1 MNNDNTDYVSNESG
15 TLSRLFK
22 LPQHGTTVRTELIAG
37 MTTFLTMVYIVFV
50 NPQILGAAQMDPKVV
65 FVTTCLIAGIGS
77 ISMGIFAN
85 LPVALAPAMG
95 LNAFFAFV
103 VVGAMGISWQT
114 GMGAIFWGAVGL
126 FLLTLF
132 RIRYWMISNIPLSL
146 RIGITSGIG
155 LFIALMGL
163 KNTGVIVA
171 NKDTLVMIGDL
182 SSHGVLLGILGFF
195 IITVLSS
202 RHFHAA
208 VLVSIVVTSCCG
220 LFFGDVHFSGVYS
233 IPPDISGVI
242 GEVDLSGAL
251 TLELAGI
258 IFSFMLI
265 NLFDSSGTLI
275 GVTDKAG
282 LIDGNGKFPNMNK
295 ALYVDSVS
303 SVAGAFIGTSS
314 VTAYI
319 ESTSG
324 VAVGGRT
331 GLTAVVVGVMFL
343 LVMFFSPLVA
353 MVPPYATAG
362 ALIFVGVLMTSSLAR
377 VNWDDFTESV
387 PAFITT
393 VMMPFTFSITEG
405 IALGF
410 MSYCIMKVCTGRWR
424 DLNLCVVVVAA
435 LFALKI
441 ILVISNW
448 RGFPDIMSS
457 DYAGELMIWI
467 MLATL
472 AVVFVVGFRV
482 LTSGARKAIRRLS
495 DRLNIDVIP
504 VESMVD
510 QMGKSAGDEF
520 LRYLHRPDESHLQNA
535 AQVLLIWQI
544 VIVDGSEQNLLQWH
558 RILQK
563 ARLAAP
569 ITDAQVRLA
578 LGFLRE
584 TEPEMQDINAFQM
597 RYNAFFQPAEGVHWL
612 H

>member
-1 MNNDNTDYVSNESG
+1 VIIITEPLLSFVLQKQGIKSPPMDKKMNNDNTDYVSNESG

-77 ISMGIFAN
+77 IAMGIFAN

-208 VLVSIVVTSCCG
+208 VLVSIVATSCCG

-353 MVPPYATAG
+353 IVPPYATAG

-441 ILVISNW
+441 ILV
-448 RGFPDIMSS
+448 D
-457 DYAGELMIWI
+457 
-467 MLATL
+467 
-472 AVVFVVGFRV
+472 
-482 LTSGARKAIRRLS
+482 
-495 DRLNIDVIP
+495 
-504 VESMVD
+504 
-510 QMGKSAGDEF
+510 
-520 LRYLHRPDESHLQNA
+520 
-535 AQVLLIWQI
+535 
-544 VIVDGSEQNLLQWH
+544 
-558 RILQK
+558 
-563 ARLAAP
+563 
-569 ITDAQVRLA
+569 
-578 LGFLRE
+578 
-584 TEPEMQDINAFQM
+584 
-597 RYNAFFQPAEGVHWL
+597 
-612 H
+612 

>member
-1 MNNDNTDYVSNESG
+1 MIIITEPLLSFVLQKQGIKSPPMDKKMNNDNTDYVSNESG

-50 NPQILGAAQMDPKVV
+50 NPQILGAAQMDPNVV

-77 ISMGIFAN
+77 IAMGIFAN

-441 ILVISNW
+441 ILV
-448 RGFPDIMSS
+448 D
-457 DYAGELMIWI
+457 
-467 MLATL
+467 
-472 AVVFVVGFRV
+472 
-482 LTSGARKAIRRLS
+482 
-495 DRLNIDVIP
+495 
-504 VESMVD
+504 
-510 QMGKSAGDEF
+510 
-520 LRYLHRPDESHLQNA
+520 
-535 AQVLLIWQI
+535 
-544 VIVDGSEQNLLQWH
+544 
-558 RILQK
+558 
-563 ARLAAP
+563 
-569 ITDAQVRLA
+569 
-578 LGFLRE
+578 
-584 TEPEMQDINAFQM
+584 
-597 RYNAFFQPAEGVHWL
+597 
-612 H
+612 

>member
-1 MNNDNTDYVSNESG
+1 MIITEPLLSFVLQKQGIKSPPMDKKMNNDNTDYVSNESG

-77 ISMGIFAN
+77 IAMGIFAN

-441 ILVISNW
+441 ILV
-448 RGFPDIMSS
+448 D
-457 DYAGELMIWI
+457 
-467 MLATL
+467 
-472 AVVFVVGFRV
+472 
-482 LTSGARKAIRRLS
+482 
-495 DRLNIDVIP
+495 
-504 VESMVD
+504 
-510 QMGKSAGDEF
+510 
-520 LRYLHRPDESHLQNA
+520 
-535 AQVLLIWQI
+535 
-544 VIVDGSEQNLLQWH
+544 
-558 RILQK
+558 
-563 ARLAAP
+563 
-569 ITDAQVRLA
+569 
-578 LGFLRE
+578 
-584 TEPEMQDINAFQM
+584 
-597 RYNAFFQPAEGVHWL
+597 
-612 H
+612 

>member
-1 MNNDNTDYVSNESG
+1 MCNWNVIIITEPLLSFVLQKQGIKSPPMDKKMNNDNTDYVSNESG

-77 ISMGIFAN
+77 IAMGIFAN

-282 LIDGNGKFPNMNK
+282 LIDSNGKFPNMNK

-441 ILVISNW
+441 ILV
-448 RGFPDIMSS
+448 D
-457 DYAGELMIWI
+457 
-467 MLATL
+467 
-472 AVVFVVGFRV
+472 
-482 LTSGARKAIRRLS
+482 
-495 DRLNIDVIP
+495 
-504 VESMVD
+504 
-510 QMGKSAGDEF
+510 
-520 LRYLHRPDESHLQNA
+520 
-535 AQVLLIWQI
+535 
-544 VIVDGSEQNLLQWH
+544 
-558 RILQK
+558 
-563 ARLAAP
+563 
-569 ITDAQVRLA
+569 
-578 LGFLRE
+578 
-584 TEPEMQDINAFQM
+584 
-597 RYNAFFQPAEGVHWL
+597 
-612 H
+612 

>member
-1 MNNDNTDYVSNESG
+1 VIIITEPLLSFVLQKQGIKSPPMDKKMNNDNTDYVSNESG

-77 ISMGIFAN
+77 IAMGIFAN

-275 GVTDKAG
+275 DVTDKAG

-353 MVPPYATAG
+353 IVPPYATAG

-441 ILVISNW
+441 ILV
-448 RGFPDIMSS
+448 D
-457 DYAGELMIWI
+457 
-467 MLATL
+467 
-472 AVVFVVGFRV
+472 
-482 LTSGARKAIRRLS
+482 
-495 DRLNIDVIP
+495 
-504 VESMVD
+504 
-510 QMGKSAGDEF
+510 
-520 LRYLHRPDESHLQNA
+520 
-535 AQVLLIWQI
+535 
-544 VIVDGSEQNLLQWH
+544 
-558 RILQK
+558 
-563 ARLAAP
+563 
-569 ITDAQVRLA
+569 
-578 LGFLRE
+578 
-584 TEPEMQDINAFQM
+584 
-597 RYNAFFQPAEGVHWL
+597 
-612 H
+612 

>member
-1 MNNDNTDYVSNESG
+1 MIIITEPLLSFVLQKQGIKSPPMDKKMNNDNTDYVSNESG

-77 ISMGIFAN
+77 IAMGIFAN

-95 LNAFFAFV
+95 LNAFFSFV

-441 ILVISNW
+441 ILV
-448 RGFPDIMSS
+448 D
-457 DYAGELMIWI
+457 
-467 MLATL
+467 
-472 AVVFVVGFRV
+472 
-482 LTSGARKAIRRLS
+482 
-495 DRLNIDVIP
+495 
-504 VESMVD
+504 
-510 QMGKSAGDEF
+510 
-520 LRYLHRPDESHLQNA
+520 
-535 AQVLLIWQI
+535 
-544 VIVDGSEQNLLQWH
+544 
-558 RILQK
+558 
-563 ARLAAP
+563 
-569 ITDAQVRLA
+569 
-578 LGFLRE
+578 
-584 TEPEMQDINAFQM
+584 
-597 RYNAFFQPAEGVHWL
+597 
-612 H
+612 